1 MPYTIVVATDLTE
14 ESLNVLRLHPEMTL
28 KVVSPRLREVQEALA
43 DADALIARED
53 IPVDRALLDV
63 APQLK
68 VVGRV
73 GAALTGVDFEAVTR
87 RGVLVTNTPGTSAI
101 AAAEH
106 TFALMLGLSRRLT
119 ALHDSLKSGYWLLD
133 RKRQAGIQL
142 NGKTL
147 GVIGLG
153 RVGRVVAQRALAFG
167 MTVLAFDPYL
177 AEEQI
182 EDNRVFLVGLSELLS
197 RADIVTLHV
206 PPTSETRGMV
216 NADFVAR
223 MKSGARLI
231 NTAFGGLMDETAVA
245 EAVREGRLGG
255 VAVDVYG
262 QEPPYSSPLIG
273 LENVLHTPHVAE
285 NTIEAS
291 QDLSFQIVHQ
301 VIDALRGT
309 DYRNVANLPFL
320 PGMEYESIRPYL
332 TLAERIGTMLLL
344 LARHPVRRVAVE
356 YRGEEV
362 AGLVKPL
369 TVALLKG
376 LLSPALGETVSYI
389 NAPLL
394 AAERGIQITQT
405 KGLKVGDYSNL
416 VSCQVTLDDGE
427 EIVMA
432 GTLLDHKEA
441 HIVQINEY
449 RMNFVPAGHLLVMG
463 SFDQPGVIGKVGT
476 LMAENGVNIASWFT
490 GRAQPGG
497 QTLSVLLLDQPMADE
512 VFQKL
517 LALDFIRHAHQ
528 VYFG

>member
-1 MPYTIVVATDLTE
+1 MTYTIVVATDLTD
-14 ESLNVLRLHPEMTL
+14 ESLNVLRLHPEITL
-28 KVVSPRLREVQEALA
+28 KLVAPRLREVQEALV
-43 DADALIARED
+43 DADALIARDD
-53 IPVDRALLDV
+53 IPVDKGLLDA
-63 APQLK
+63 APNLK

-73 GAALTGVDFEAVTR
+73 GAALSGIDFDAATR
-87 RGVLVTNTPGTSAI
+87 RGILVTHTPGTSAI

-106 TFALMLGLSRRLT
+106 TLALMLGLSRRLT
-119 ALHDSLKSGYWLLD
+119 ALHDSLKDGYWLLD

-147 GVIGLG
+147 GVVGLG
-153 RVGRVVAQRALAFG
+153 RVGRAVAHRALAFG

-177 AEEQI
+177 AEDQI
-182 EDNRVFLVGLSELLS
+182 EEERVFLVGLGELLS

-206 PPTSETRGMV
+206 PPTNETRGMV
-216 NADFVAR
+216 NADFIAR
-223 MKSGARLI
+223 MKPGARLI
-231 NTAFGGLMDETAVA
+231 NTAFGGLMDEQAA
-245 EAVREGRLGG
+245 ADAVRDGRLGG
-255 VAVDVYG
+255 IAVDVYA
-262 QEPPYSSPLIG
+262 QEPPYNSPLIG

-320 PGMEYESIRPYL
+320 PGMEYETIRPYL
-332 TLAERIGTMLLL
+332 TLAERIGTLLL
-344 LARHPVRRVAVE
+344 LLSRYPVRRLAVE

-362 AGLVKPL
+362 MGLVKPL

-394 AAERGIQITQT
+394 ASERGIQITQT
-405 KGLKVGDYSNL
+405 KGMKIGDYSNL
-416 VSCQVTLDDGE
+416 VSCQITLDDGE
-427 EIVMA
+427 EILMA
-432 GTLLDHKEA
+432 GTLLDRKEA

-449 RMNFVPAGHLLVMG
+449 RMNFVPDGYMLVMG

-476 LMAENGVNIASWFT
+476 LMAENSVNIASWFT
-490 GRAQPGG
+490 GRAQRGG
-497 QTLSVLLLDQPMADE
+497 QTLSVLLLDQAMPDE

-528 VYFG
+528 VYLG

>member
-1 MPYTIVVATDLTE
+1 MTYTVVVATDLTD
-14 ESLNVLRLHPEMTL
+14 ESLNVLRVHPDMAL
-28 KVVSPRLREVQEALA
+28 KVVAPNLREVQEAVA

-53 IPVDRALLDV
+53 VPVDRALLDR
-63 APQLK
+63 APRLK
-68 VVGRV
+68 IVGRV
-73 GAALTGVDFEAVTR
+73 GAALTGIDFEAATR
-87 RGVLVTNTPGTSAI
+87 RGVLITNTPGTSSI

-106 TFALMLGLSRRLT
+106 TLALMLGLSRRLT
-119 ALHDSLKSGYWLLD
+119 ALHDSLKDGYWLLD
-133 RKRQAGIQL
+133 RKRQSGIQL
-142 NGKTL
+142 SGKTL
-147 GVIGLG
+147 GIIGLG

-177 AEEQI
+177 AEGQI
-182 EDNRVFLVGLSELLS
+182 EDNRVVLVGMGELLS
-197 RADIVTLHV
+197 RSDLVTLHV
-206 PPTSETRGMV
+206 PPTPETRNMV
-216 NADFVAR
+216 NADFIRR
-223 MKSGARLI
+223 MKPGARLI
-231 NTAFGGLMDETAVA
+231 NTAFGGLMDEQAA
-245 EAVREGRLGG
+245 ADAVREGRLGG
-255 VAVDVYG
+255 VAVDVYA
-262 QEPPYSSPLIG
+262 QEPPYNSPLIG
-273 LENVLHTPHVAE
+273 LENVLHTPHVSE

-301 VIDALRGT
+301 VIDALRGS

-320 PGMEYESIRPYL
+320 PGMEYETIRPYL
-332 TLAERIGTMLLL
+332 TLAERIGTLMLLL
-344 LARHPVRRVAVE
+344 SRHPVRRVAVE

-376 LLSPALGETVSYI
+376 LLAPALGETVSYI
-389 NAPLL
+389 NAPML

-432 GTLLDHKEA
+432 GTLLDRKEA

-449 RMNFVPAGHLLVMG
+449 RMNFVPEGHLLLLG
-463 SFDQPGVIGKVGT
+463 SFDQPGVIGRVGT

-497 QTLSVLLLDQPMADE
+497 PTLTVLSLDDAMPDE

-528 VYFG
+528 ADLT